1 MISSLFHLIKLLR
14 LIAFYLLPLPNQF
27 YFIFFLKLKKK
38 LLRVEKMKKNQVVIV
53 MKVNSP
59 FDVID

>member
-27 YFIFFLKLKKK
+27 YFIFFLKIKKK
-38 LLRVEKMKKNQVVIV
+38 IIACGEDEKESSCNRYESEFTI
-53 MKVNSP
+53 
-59 FDVID
+59 